1 MVGGNT
7 IDPVNTSYVPFSF
20 FFSNVM
26 PSDAIESGSV
36 RPKVDTMMI
45 LQNVQNTSDMLSSDM
60 MR

>member
-20 FFSNVM
+20 FFS
-26 PSDAIESGSV
+26 GSV
-36 RPKVDTMMI
+36 RPKVDTMVI